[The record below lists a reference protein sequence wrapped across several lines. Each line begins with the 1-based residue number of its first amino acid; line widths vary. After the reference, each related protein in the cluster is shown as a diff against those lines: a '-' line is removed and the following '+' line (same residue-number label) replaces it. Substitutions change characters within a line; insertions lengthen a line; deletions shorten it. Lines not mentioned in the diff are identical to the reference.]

1 MLGSATIKSTD
12 RPKTIPNAIRP
23 EGIVFYS
30 TANQT
35 QWHLLLVKIQ
45 RSLYDQPEQGIILWG
60 ANPEKKITTTILAG
74 MKLAPP
80 NIVQFNDPCPSR
92 FLRSQATAL
101 IQPSTFYSTRFFRS
115 ENGVKNRLAIWEK
128 VNKHHKIRA

>member
-1 MLGSATIKSTD
+1 MIVQKQFRMPFVQKELCFIQQLT
-12 RPKTIPNAIRP
+12 RPSGIYYLSKYRDHYTTNPNKALFFGGQIP
-23 EGIVFYS
+23 
-30 TANQT
+30 
-35 QWHLLLVKIQ
+35 
-45 RSLYDQPEQGIILWG
+45 
-60 ANPEKKITTTILAG
+60 KKEITTTILAG